1 MKLKRIALLILPV
14 FILISCSDNKNDL
27 DYVPVDSPKS
37 FKVLGFCAPAP
48 ENALNPKYAIVNKTI
63 AEVNFDYANNNYY
76 YRASKS
82 LDDLFELNNI
92 IEEEIS
98 NDINEDILE
107 KFDNIITEDF
117 KNNIIIKNNS
127 NNKKVILWNID
138 NINYSLLSNSEN
150 KDIEKLAL
158 ILMQSKLNANN

>member
-1 MKLKRIALLILPV
+1 MKLKRIALLILPI

-48 ENALNPKYAIVNKTI
+48 ENALNSKYAIVNKTI

-82 LDDLFELNNI
+82 LDDLFELNNII

-158 ILMQSKLNANN
+158 ILMQNKLNAN